1 MRRLAPGSL
10 SWVLLAGVA
19 SGPQA
24 CHGWERE
31 DLNERSD
38 PGGCLMIAGTVFD
51 GGDIALFLGIAAGV
65 VVLVLV
71 VVFALGWVGGR
82 TVGRK

>member
-1 MRRLAPGSL
+1 
-10 SWVLLAGVA
+10 
-19 SGPQA
+19 
-24 CHGWERE
+24 
-31 DLNERSD
+31 
-38 PGGCLMIAGTVFD
+38 MIAGTVFD
-51 GGDIALFLGIAAGV
+51 GGDIALFLGLAAGV